1 MKEQDAV
8 VAEWLRRWTWN
19 PMGFPRAGS
28 NPAGCE
34 IFFFF
39 LHETTYYDD
48 NASIIGHNICKKFIN
63 LCDQFT
69 TYIVQEGNLS
79 QIIILFLQTLKLES
93 NDSNIIPTFE
103 CL

>member
-1 MKEQDAV
+1 
-8 VAEWLRRWTWN
+8 
-19 PMGFPRAGS
+19 MGFPRAGS

-34 IFFFF
+34 IFF
-39 LHETTYYDD
+39 LHETTYYD
-48 NASIIGHNICKKFIN
+48 NTSIIGHNICKKIIN
-63 LCDQFT
+63 IFDPFT

-93 NDSNIIPTFE
+93 NDSNNYIPTFE